1 MKRKIF
7 SKLLMVALVIAA
19 VGSFV
24 SCKDYDDDIN
34 RLEDQ
39 IKLKAASDQLATL
52 QSTLEGKIS
61 AAQSAAEAAA
71 KTAAT
76 NADAA
81 LKADLEK
88 AIAEAKKAGTDAGTE
103 AGKAITAANKAQET
117 ADGAAAA
124 AKKADEDAKAALAD
138 ALKTIEET
146 YQTKA
151 EASAAAAEAAEALA
165 AVKATAEAAFTK
177 AEAEELKA
185 EVEGLKEELESS
197 IDEKIAE
204 AIKELDNATASVD
217 AIWSAITSI
226 EFVVGVNN
234 VWNNINFLNFQ
245 YGKEKDNVFGN
256 ATERYAYKAADKS
269 KTYVAGDSIKAENVY
284 LVRVSPVTADL
295 AAAGVKLIN
304 SKGENLNDYA
314 NIAVEKYNDLLTRAG
329 ETGLWKLTV
338 TLKENIKIEDLQKAT
353 HSIIKGG
360 VTTSAAVYAFA
371 ANNTADASAD
381 RFAVTAYNLK
391 PLTNKYQPTDAL
403 DFNVNGVAVG
413 NIHNRW
419 AAGNI
424 VLAEDETIGRGED
437 YYELTW
443 VANAAK
449 GVTVPATQ
457 MIEKGGSDSKTAN
470 YGPDANDRRQT
481 KETLSVKVG
490 EPIIVDFNAADYLFV
505 DRYYVLY
512 DKHNAIESAP
522 SEWNSW
528 NEYKVSGLGEMKKST
543 ERLVITIEDEK
554 ANGDI
559 LGFRLYAVNFDGTLV
574 DPDGKAFYVQVGKAE
589 SLDEVVVGAATF
601 NANET
606 SATFTAAG
614 YTTAQLIT
622 NKKNSVIFPVDFSNL
637 GYDDNITL
645 AAARFPNTATVAANT
660 TTAKANIDVDIVYL
674 TSDKLTNLGAV
685 PYANNVNDVTHVLLT
700 VENVE
705 DVVNGQTIA
714 TTPQTLVNP
723 DDHDKKLYSIV
734 FQLKKGALNATN
746 AWDGHMPAWKSGWA
760 PASGTTVTLYPGIET
775 PGLWSSDQSA
785 ANLTVDLTQYTN
797 DLLFGGIPAKVTVKK
812 NGTTL
817 AAAAAATYYAPATG
831 IFTIPAAEIGKDA
844 RAAGIFNAYQL
855 TLEAN
860 SGEAISLAGVD
871 KAPTAVS
878 SKIFDYTLQFADIWD
893 YQTYSIEKY
902 GYEDG
907 AIGATATGVAN
918 KESDKLMMRYPA
930 AAGQFN
936 IFPAWVD
943 ATTAGGKYTAV
954 AKIDYTQGNTAWVA
968 ASDYAELD
976 GATGGLA
983 LLGVGSNSALS
994 SFTGIDVLNGG
1005 FDFANYFSFGQI
1017 GTDDAPVVI
1026 TAATGAIN
1034 EYVRYFDGNQ
1044 INANVIA
1051 FEKVP
1056 TATATLPASTV
1067 EMIFQ
1072 FTATDFIGHKHTIQ
1086 VPFTLAQ

>member
-88 AIAEAKKAGTDAGTE
+88 AIADAKKAGTDAGTE

-304 SKGENLNDYA
+304 SKGEDLNAYA

-338 TLKENIKIEDLQKAT
+338 TLKEGIKIEDLQKAT
-353 HSIIKGG
+353 HAIIKGG
-360 VTTSAAVYAFA
+360 QTTSAAVYAFA

-391 PLTNKYQPTDAL
+391 PLTNKYTPTDAL
-403 DFNVNGVAVG
+403 NFNVNGVAVG

-543 ERLVITIEDEK
+543 ERLVITVEDEK

-589 SLDEVVVGAATF
+589 SLDEVVVGTATF

-606 SATFTAAG
+606 KATFTTPG

-622 NKKNSVIFPVDFSNL
+622 NKKNSVIYPVDFSNL
-637 GYDDNITL
+637 GYDDVITL
-645 AAARFPNTATVAANT
+645 ARAGFPNTAKVAANT
-660 TTAKANIDVDIVYL
+660 TTAKADIDVDIVYL

-685 PYANNVNDVTHVLLT
+685 PYATKVNDVTHVLLT

-746 AWDGHMPAWKSGWA
+746 AWDGHMPVWKSGWA

-775 PGLWSSDQSA
+775 PALWNTDQSA

-797 DLLFGGIPAKVTVKK
+797 DLLFGGTPNKVTLKK
-812 NGTTL
+812 NGEEIAP
-817 AAAAAATYYAPATG
+817 AAYYAPATG
-831 IFTIPAAEIGKDA
+831 IFTIPAPEIGKDA
-844 RAAGIFNAYQL
+844 RAAGVFNTYQL

-871 KAPTAVS
+871 KNATKVS

-893 YQTYSIEKY
+893 YQTYTTQY
-902 GYEDG
+902 TYRDG
-907 AIGATATGVAN
+907 AIGAPVAN
-918 KESDKLMMRYPA
+918 FTDKKSDKIYINYSLMA
-930 AAGQFN
+930 AATQYSLN
-936 IFPAWVD
+936 HSYID
-943 ATTAGGKYTAV
+943 AVGGATWTAV
-954 AKIDYTQGNTAWVA
+954 AKIDYTTAPTAWAAANWFAQLGNVAGNTVTPTA
-968 ASDYAELD
+968 
-976 GATGGLA
+976 GN
-983 LLGVGSNSALS
+983 LLNISSNSALA
-994 SFTGIDVLNGG
+994 SFGTAGWS
-1005 FDFANYFSFGQI
+1005 FANYYDFGALASA
-1017 GTDDAPVVI
+1017 DAPVVL
-1026 TAATGAIN
+1026 TAATGAEN
-1034 EYVRYFDGNQ
+1034 EYVRYYANNLIAG
-1044 INANVIA
+1044 NVIA
-1051 FEKVP
+1051 IEKVP
-1056 TATATLPASTV
+1056 GATSTLPTPTV

-1072 FTATDFIGHKHTIQ
+1072 FTAIDFLGHKHKIQ